1 MNVPVGNIRQ
11 TFLMVS
17 SPEMIRVSK
26 SDFQEELYIRNRAEV
41 RKSLKLQAPSKQ
53 KQLKTVLVCFKKA
66 PLWHWGSLLLRTERL
81 MLIFSH
87 LIARSPSIFLH
98 RRRMLKS
105 DSNHCSVLSVPIQAS
120 SCAFSPLFPT
130 ENSLGGRSFFVCI
143 FLGGDFS
150 FETFCFHLASKWNMG
165 FRHRC

>member
-1 MNVPVGNIRQ
+1 MILLKQNEKAYNKDDAYMNVPVGNIRQ

-66 PLWHWGSLLLRTERL
+66 PL
-81 MLIFSH
+81 
-87 LIARSPSIFLH
+87 
-98 RRRMLKS
+98 
-105 DSNHCSVLSVPIQAS
+105 
-120 SCAFSPLFPT
+120 
-130 ENSLGGRSFFVCI
+130 
-143 FLGGDFS
+143 
-150 FETFCFHLASKWNMG
+150 
-165 FRHRC
+165 

>member
-66 PLWHWGSLLLRTERL
+66 PL
-81 MLIFSH
+81 
-87 LIARSPSIFLH
+87 
-98 RRRMLKS
+98 
-105 DSNHCSVLSVPIQAS
+105 
-120 SCAFSPLFPT
+120 
-130 ENSLGGRSFFVCI
+130 
-143 FLGGDFS
+143 
-150 FETFCFHLASKWNMG
+150 
-165 FRHRC
+165 